1 MSIENY
7 AKKSEIGVKILTS
20 GRSSLYFAMRFM
32 DTALC
37 AFEYRADE
45 GNHYAGTD
53 GNVIYF
59 APDYLMDI
67 YEREV
72 RLVNRLYLHMT
83 LHCIYRH
90 LFRIGKRNKR
100 LWNLACDIAVES
112 VIDGL
117 GYSCVKMR
125 LPAFR
130 DVFYHRVKDIYKILT
145 CDLIYDYLDKNDMD
159 EQELA
164 GLEREFLVDDH
175 EYWYHSGN
183 NKKSRSQSERKW
195 ENISRKMQTSMETV
209 EKGAGNENQSLY
221 QSVEAENRER
231 YDYREFLRRF
241 AVYREEI
248 QLDPDDFD
256 YNIYTYGLSH
266 YGNMPLIEPMEQR
279 EIKKIQDF
287 VIAIDTSFSC
297 SEEQVKS
304 FLEETCHILFTSESF
319 FQKVNIRV
327 LQCDN
332 RVQKDDKL
340 VSASEM
346 EDYINHLAIKGRG
359 GTDFRPVFE
368 YVNGLLENGEFS
380 NLKGL
385 IYFTD
390 GRGEYPRKIPPYET
404 AFVFLKEDYT
414 DAGVPPW
421 AIKLEI

>member
-1 MSIENY
+1 MSTDNY
-7 AKKSEIGVKILTS
+7 TQKSNIGGRILAAS
-20 GRSSLYFAMRFM
+20 RSSLYFAMRFM
-32 DTALC
+32 DMALC
-37 AFEYRADE
+37 AFEYKAAE
-45 GNHYAGTD
+45 GNRYAGTD
-53 GNVIYF
+53 GNAIYF
-59 APDYLMDI
+59 APDYLMDL
-67 YEREV
+67 YEQEV

-90 LFRIGKRNKR
+90 LFRIGGRNKR

-117 GYSCVKMR
+117 DYSCVKMR
-125 LPAFR
+125 LPAVR
-130 DVFYHRVKDIYKILT
+130 DAIYRRIKDSCRILT
-145 CDLIYDYLDKNDMD
+145 CDLIYDYLEKNTPG
-159 EQELA
+159 EPELTA
-164 GLEREFLVDDH
+164 LENEFLTDDH

-183 NKKSRSQSERKW
+183 SQNRSRSEQKW
-195 ENISRKMQTSMETV
+195 EDISRKMQTSMETV
-209 EKGAGNENQSLY
+209 EKGAGHENQSLY
-221 QSVEAENRER
+221 QSVEAENRQR
-231 YDYREFLRRF
+231 YDYKEFLRRF

-256 YNIYTYGLSH
+256 YTIYTYGLSH

-279 EIKKIQDF
+279 EVKKIQDF

-297 SEEQVKS
+297 TEEQVKD
-304 FLEETCHILFTSESF
+304 FLQETCNILFNSESF

-340 VSASEM
+340 KNAREM

-368 YVNGLLENGEFS
+368 YVGRLIEDGEFT

-390 GRGEYPRKIPPYET
+390 GRGEYPKKMPPYET
-404 AFVFLKEDYT
+404 AFVFLREDYT

>member
-1 MSIENY
+1 MSTDNY
-7 AKKSEIGVKILTS
+7 SQKSNIGFRILTS
-20 GRSSLYFAMRFM
+20 GRSSLYFAMHFM
-32 DTALC
+32 DMALC
-37 AFEYRADE
+37 AFKYKPAE
-45 GNHYAGTD
+45 GNRYAGTD

-59 APDYLMDI
+59 APDYLMDL
-67 YEREV
+67 YEQEV

-83 LHCIYRH
+83 LHCVYRH
-90 LFRIGKRNKR
+90 MFRIGGRNKR

-117 GYSCVKMR
+117 DYSCVKMR
-125 LPAFR
+125 LPAVR
-130 DVFYHRVKDIYKILT
+130 DVLYRRIKESCRILT
-145 CDLIYDYLDKNDMD
+145 CDLIYDYLEKNTPG
-159 EQELA
+159 EPELTA
-164 GLEREFLVDDH
+164 LENEFLADDH
-175 EYWYHSGN
+175 EYWYHT
-183 NKKSRSQSERKW
+183 NKNRNRAQSEQKW
-195 ENISRKMQTSMETV
+195 EDISRKMQTSMETV

-231 YDYREFLRRF
+231 YDYKEFLRRF

-256 YNIYTYGLSH
+256 YTIYTYGLSH

-279 EIKKIQDF
+279 EVKKIQDF

-297 SEEQVKS
+297 SEEQVKD
-304 FLEETCHILFTSESF
+304 FLQETCNILFTSESF

-340 VSASEM
+340 ENARQM

-368 YVNGLLENGEFS
+368 YVGRLIEDGEFS

-390 GRGEYPRKIPPYET
+390 GRGEYPKRMPPYET
-404 AFVFLKEDYT
+404 AFVFLREDYT

>member
-1 MSIENY
+1 MNTDNY
-7 AKKSEIGVKILTS
+7 VRKSNIGGKILTA

-32 DTALC
+32 DMALC
-37 AFEYRADE
+37 AFEYKAAE
-45 GNHYAGTD
+45 GNGYAGTD

-59 APDYLMDI
+59 APDYLMNL
-67 YEREV
+67 YEREP

-90 LFRIGKRNKR
+90 LFRIGDRDKR
-100 LWNLACDIAVES
+100 LWNLACDIAVEY
-112 VIDGL
+112 VIDGMD
-117 GYSCVKMR
+117 YSCVKMR
-125 LPAFR
+125 LPAVR
-130 DVFYHRVKDIYKILT
+130 DIFYHRLKGSCRILT
-145 CDLIYDYLDKNDMD
+145 CDLIYDYLKKNTPDA
-159 EQELA
+159 QELA
-164 GLEREFLVDDH
+164 ALESEFLVDDH
-175 EYWYHSGN
+175 GYWYHGGSS
-183 NKKSRSQSERKW
+183 KKHTQNEQKW
-195 ENISRKMQTSMETV
+195 ENISRRMQTSMETV
-209 EKGAGNENQSLY
+209 EKGAGHENQSLY

-231 YDYREFLRRF
+231 YDYKEFLRRF

-248 QLDPDDFD
+248 RLDPDDFD

-279 EIKKIQDF
+279 EVKKIQDF

-297 SEEQVKS
+297 SEEQVRN
-304 FLEETCHILFTSESF
+304 FLQETCNILFTSESF

-340 VSASEM
+340 ENARQM

-359 GTDFRPVFE
+359 GTDFRPVFD
-368 YVNGLLENGEFS
+368 YVGGLLENGEFS

-390 GRGEYPRKIPPYET
+390 GRGEYPKTPPPYET
-404 AFVFLKEDYT
+404 AFVFLREDYT

-421 AIKLEI
+421 AIRLEI

>member
-1 MSIENY
+1 MSIDNY
-7 AKKSEIGVKILTS
+7 AKKSDIGVKILTA

-37 AFEYRADE
+37 AFEYRANE

-53 GNVIYF
+53 GNIIYF

-67 YEREV
+67 YEQEV

-117 GYSCVKMR
+117 DYSCVKMR
-125 LPAFR
+125 LPALR
-130 DVFYHRVKDIYKILT
+130 DVFYHRVKDTCKILT
-145 CDLIYDYLDKNDMD
+145 CDLIYDFLDKSAIG

-164 GLEREFLVDDH
+164 ELEREFLVDDH
-175 EYWYHSGN
+175 EYWYHSDS
-183 NKKSRSQSERKW
+183 NKKSRSQNEQKW

-221 QSVEAENRER
+221 QSVEVENRER

-332 RVQKDDKL
+332 RVQKDDRL
-340 VSASEM
+340 ENAAQM

-368 YVNGLLENGEFS
+368 YVGGLLENGEFS

-390 GRGEYPRKIPPYET
+390 GRGEYPQKMPPYET

-414 DAGVPPW
+414 DAGVPTW